1 MFTIKTLRIAR
12 GLTQFELAK
21 KMGVSQATVG
31 MWETG
36 ERTPRSSKIPKL
48 AEVLGCSIPDL
59 FKVEKSTEELE
70 SENVC
75 AFGAR

>member
-1 MFTIKTLRIAR
+1 MRMIKTLRIAR
-12 GLTQFELAK
+12 GLTQFELAE

-36 ERTPRSSKIPKL
+36 GRTPRFSKIPKL

-59 FKVEKSTEELE
+59 FKGENSSEDME
-70 SENVC
+70 SNSGNGY
-75 AFGAR
+75 A